1 MHVVCLMMSKVL
13 GKYCEKLDPSMAFLA
28 YKRAGGECDDDLL
41 RVTSENGLFKNQA
54 RYLVEKQDM
63 DLWAKVL
70 TKAEGETQE
79 PASRR
84 ALIEQVVQTALPE
97 TKNADEVSTT
107 VKAFMNADLP
117 SELIELLERIVL
129 QVCVCV
135 YMIVDMG
142 GYRRSDALFIS

>member
-1 MHVVCLMMSKVL
+1 VL

-28 YKRAGGECDDDLL
+28 YKKAGGACDDDLL

-107 VKAFMNADLP
+107 
-117 SELIELLERIVL
+117 
-129 QVCVCV
+129 
-135 YMIVDMG
+135 
-142 GYRRSDALFIS
+142 